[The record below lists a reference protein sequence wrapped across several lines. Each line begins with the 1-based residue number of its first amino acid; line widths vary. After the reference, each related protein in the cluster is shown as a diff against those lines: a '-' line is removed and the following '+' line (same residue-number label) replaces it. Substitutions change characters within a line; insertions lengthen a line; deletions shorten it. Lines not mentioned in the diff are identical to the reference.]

1 MWSNDFDNR
10 PHHRNGI
17 PSQGWPHSPFQMA
30 TRLLHMFSHSHTV
43 SSHSLQSSPS
53 SCDFG
58 RCRSHEHRPCL
69 SILCSMI
76 GSWVLSGITSSRRLR
91 SASSSLLAV
100 PRTRTNY
107 GDHGF
112 AVHGPRVWNSL
123 PDELR
128 SPDITLTTF
137 RNKLKTLLFNV

>member
-1 MWSNDFDNR
+1 MIFPIFPKICHDILDFYHDFCG
-10 PHHRNGI
+10 PI
-17 PSQGWPHSPFQMA
+17 PIRIMFKTAVLVYKCQHGTAPQYLQAYCEQMSA
-30 TRLLHMFSHSHTV
+30 H
-43 SSHSLQSSPS
+43 
-53 SCDFG
+53 
-58 RCRSHEHRPCL
+58 
-69 SILCSMI
+69 
-76 GSWVLSGITSSRRLR
+76 SSRRLQ

-107 GDHGF
+107 GDRGF

-137 RNKLKTLLFNV
+137 RNKLKTLLFDVNCCLQRICGILRKCAL